1 MEVIRFRSSGESR
14 GGDALRIMIY
24 PGSSFIVFKSHGRF
38 RVSNN
43 GFTLIEI
50 LVAISI
56 LAISLVVILQLFS
69 GGLKSSRLSEEYT
82 RAIFHAKEKME
93 EVLIPKELSEGGL
106 QGEFEDSFRWKSE
119 IVRIEDPEEDDKKLP
134 FNMFEIKIGVM
145 WDEGEKERRFEISTM
160 KVVEKNTDDETGN

>member
-1 MEVIRFRSSGESR
+1 M
-14 GGDALRIMIY
+14 RIMIY
-24 PGSSFIVFKSHGRF
+24 PGSSFTVCRGHGRF

-50 LVAISI
+50 LVAMSI

-93 EVLIPKELSEGGL
+93 EVLIPKELSEGEL

-119 IVRIEDPEEDDKKLP
+119 TVRIEDPEEDDKKLP
-134 FNMFEIKIGVM
+134 FTMFKIKIDVM
-145 WDEGEKERRFEISTM
+145 WDEGDKERRFEISTI
-160 KVVEKNTDDETGN
+160 KIGEKNTGDETEN

>member
-1 MEVIRFRSSGESR
+1 VEVIRFRSSGESR
-14 GGDALRIMIY
+14 GGDALRIVIY
-24 PGSSFIVFKSHGRF
+24 PGSSFTVCRGHGRF

-50 LVAISI
+50 LVAMSI

-93 EVLIPKELSEGGL
+93 EILIPKELSEGEL
-106 QGEFEDSFRWKSE
+106 EGEFEDSFRWKSE
-119 IVRIEDPEEDDKKLP
+119 TVRIEDPEEDDKKLP

-160 KVVEKNTDDETGN
+160 KIVEKSEDDKR

>member
-1 MEVIRFRSSGESR
+1 
-14 GGDALRIMIY
+14 MIY
-24 PGSSFIVFKSHGRF
+24 PGSSFTVCRGHGRF

-50 LVAISI
+50 LVAMSI

-93 EVLIPKELSEGGL
+93 EVLIPKELSEGEL

-119 IVRIEDPEEDDKKLP
+119 TVRIEDPEEDDKKLP
-134 FNMFEIKIGVM
+134 FTMFKIKIDVM
-145 WDEGEKERRFEISTM
+145 WDEGDKERRFEISTI
-160 KVVEKNTDDETGN
+160 KIGEKNTGDETEN